1 MRVSDEDERAVFR
14 GDVLDALKQRQVEG
28 VQPPDDDADGVDPE
42 RTRAR
47 GRSRRAD
54 GQHDRPDAVSSLH
67 ETVGLEPGVRRTHR
81 VHVDAE
87 LTGKGADRWQAL
99 AGRELP
105 VGDEERDSRTDLR
118 RDSCAGRGIE
128 PER

>member
-1 MRVSDEDERAVFR
+1 
-14 GDVLDALKQRQVEG
+14 
-28 VQPPDDDADGVDPE
+28 
-42 RTRAR
+42 
-47 GRSRRAD
+47 
-54 GQHDRPDAVSSLH
+54 VSSLH

-105 VGDEERDSRTDLR
+105 VGDEEGDSRTNLR
-118 RDSCAGRGIE
+118 PNDKLSIGKMNITEMKSNGPIIRPKLDTLFLSIGKIFFFILNYLYMYNDRIQMT
-128 PER
+128 